1 MFMYTINNYISLMTL
16 HINENGKIIDEL
28 FCREIA
34 DWINGEAFAHNDDR
48 TVIYEVHHI
57 LYDFIREYG
66 EDVDETYMGR
76 DSEGEKIYHIF
87 NPNTNWHERI
97 RKELV
102 ANGYY
107 RRIDKKAG

>member
-1 MFMYTINNYISLMTL
+1 MNQYIPLLVL
-16 HINENGKIIDEL
+16 HLNENVKMNEEL

-34 DWINGEAFAHNDDR
+34 DWINGEAFAHNDDP
-48 TVIYEVHHI
+48 TVLYKNHHD

-76 DSEGEKIYHIF
+76 DADGEKIYHTF
-87 NPNTNWHERI
+87 NPLTNWHERI

-107 RRIDKKAG
+107 DRLQKKEKTA